1 MVFIAKVQRVEHTYL
16 QLVHKDTDVCVSDI
30 VFTRIPFDPLLHFI
44 LEYHIMGGQKKDLIR
59 ISSQTITSIG
69 GSFSQHFFFL
79 LVFIII
85 QANVWPLFLW
95 FGVSVK

>member
-1 MVFIAKVQRVEHTYL
+1 MVVIIKAVMQAVFT
-16 QLVHKDTDVCVSDI
+16 LVHKDTDVCVSDI